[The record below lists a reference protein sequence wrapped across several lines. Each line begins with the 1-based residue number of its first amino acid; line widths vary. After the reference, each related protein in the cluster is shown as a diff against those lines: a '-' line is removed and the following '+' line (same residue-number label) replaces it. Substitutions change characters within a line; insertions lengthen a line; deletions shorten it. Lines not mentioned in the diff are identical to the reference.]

1 MELKTCRYSSY
12 DRGNRDKRIEMERGM
27 EGPLIIM
34 VGEFVREGFPEKL
47 PQLVL
52 VMKDTS
58 SGGID
63 QFLQEASFQSI
74 Q

>member
-1 MELKTCRYSSY
+1 
-12 DRGNRDKRIEMERGM
+12 M

-47 PQLVL
+47 PQPVL